1 MRNRAN
7 KTGKTRRYWIS
18 NEWDRAQ
25 RMAEDGASIQEIG
38 AAVNRP
44 FDQVRYKF
52 ERERQRSNTTLRP
65 HSEGANSFTKEEL
78 EAMQARRE
86 STIRAALDER
96 DRRTEARHRQNLT
109 AAFFGDP
116 PPGYSALDRK
126 QESSPVASA

>member
-25 RMAEDGASIQEIG
+25 RMAEDGASLEQIGAEIG
-38 AAVNRP
+38 RP

-65 HSEGANSFTKEEL
+65 HSEGANSL
-78 EAMQARRE
+78 MQAKRE
-86 STIRAALDER
+86 ATIRAALDDR
-96 DRRTEARHRQNLT
+96 DRRTEARDRQNLT

-116 PPGYSALDRK
+116 PPGYSALDK
-126 QESSPVASA
+126 QKAAQEVRA